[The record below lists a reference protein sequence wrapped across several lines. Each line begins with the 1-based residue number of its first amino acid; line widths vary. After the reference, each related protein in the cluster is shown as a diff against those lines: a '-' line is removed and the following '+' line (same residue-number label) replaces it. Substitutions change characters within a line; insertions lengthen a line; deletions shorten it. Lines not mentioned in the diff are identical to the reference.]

1 MKSDL
6 GSDFNVF
13 LESYENENVTALR
26 LNPLKADENV
36 ALPFPTD
43 GKVRWSRYG
52 YYYDETVVKPGAH
65 PYHHAGVYY
74 IQDASAQG
82 PVELLAPKPGE
93 KVLDLCAAPGGK
105 STQIAGYLEGKG
117 LLVSNEPIK
126 NRAKI
131 LSENIERMGMK
142 NAVVV
147 SEFPDKLASKWQGF
161 FDAIMVDAPCSGEG
175 MFRKNPEAISEWSP
189 ENVKMCAERQL
200 EILESAV
207 IMLAAN
213 GRICYSTCTFSKD
226 EDEELVA
233 KFLELHPDFRM
244 VKEERLWP
252 HIDRCEGHYMALLA
266 RGEYAVSGAEDLPES
281 GQSADKNAET
291 DDCITVDYAVKDS
304 RHKADIPEYLKDI
317 VSDSVSVAF
326 DDIIKIG
333 DIYFALPKG
342 MPDTKG
348 IHVLRAG
355 LCLGEEKK
363 GRFEPAH
370 ALAMSLKPSEVLRV
384 INLNID
390 EASAYLKGMTINTD
404 VDKGWALV
412 CVDGYSLGWAKVSGG
427 VGKNHYPKGLR
438 MMG

>member
-1 MKSDL
+1 MNLPEQFIERMKSDL
-6 GSDFNVF
+6 GSDFNAF

-105 STQIAGYLEGKG
+105 STQIAGSLEGKG

-131 LSENIERMGMK
+131 LSENIERMGVK

-233 KFLELHPDFRM
+233 KFLELHPDFRL

-266 RGEYAVSGAEDLPES
+266 RGECAVSGAEDLPES
-281 GQSADKNAET
+281 GQS
-291 DDCITVDYAVKDS
+291 
-304 RHKADIPEYLKDI
+304 ADIPEYLKDI

-333 DIYFALPKG
+333 DIYFALPNG

-370 ALAMSLKPSEVLRV
+370 ALATALKPSEVLRV

-390 EASAYLKGMTINTD
+390 EANAYLKGMTINTD